1 MPDDQKAGQEA
12 ELVLALDGF
21 AQVDGQRLCNDKVLR
36 FVTQL
41 IQRQQHWESS
51 CQVTND
57 GLSFRYVKQQTF
69 IITTRHLSDRGSI
82 NNAKGVFK
90 A

>member
-1 MPDDQKAGQEA
+1 MVLEPIPVVCKRMWRHFRFETNLADDQKAGQEA

-21 AQVDGQRLCNDKVLR
+21 AQVDGQRLCNDKGLG

-41 IQRQQHWESS
+41 IQRQQHWEKS

-57 GLSFRYVKQQTF
+57 GLSFR
-69 IITTRHLSDRGSI
+69 
-82 NNAKGVFK
+82 
-90 A
+90 